1 METAIYICL
10 IMALYSVIRL
20 IFEPEVMRKLLYLN
34 IFGFAISGSFVMIFP
49 DILTLIATCVF
60 LIGNTLESNALAS
73 AYAQRNGGE

>member
-1 METAIYICL
+1 
-10 IMALYSVIRL
+10 
-20 IFEPEVMRKLLYLN
+20 
-34 IFGFAISGSFVMIFP
+34 MIFP